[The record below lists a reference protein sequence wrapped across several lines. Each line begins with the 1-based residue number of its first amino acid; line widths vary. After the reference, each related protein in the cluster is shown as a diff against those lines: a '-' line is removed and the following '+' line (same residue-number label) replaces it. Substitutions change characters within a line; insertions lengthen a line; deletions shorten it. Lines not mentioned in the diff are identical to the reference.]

1 MYFNAFGAPSRPTR
15 SMKDFLT
22 FIEST
27 ESIDKSFEFL
37 AYGLTTNV
45 DQVAG
50 LDSYTTE
57 NDERML

>member
-1 MYFNAFGAPSRPTR
+1 
-15 SMKDFLT
+15 MKDFLT

-57 NDERML
+57 NDERMLQLLSESKRKSGGH